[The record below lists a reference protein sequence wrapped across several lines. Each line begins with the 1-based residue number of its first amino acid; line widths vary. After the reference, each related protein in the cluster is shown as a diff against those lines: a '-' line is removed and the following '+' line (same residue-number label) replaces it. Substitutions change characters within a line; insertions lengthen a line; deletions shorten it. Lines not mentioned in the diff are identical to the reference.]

1 MGMKARLGTAL
12 ALLLLAAFAGL
23 YLSGYITLQLLK
35 LNIPLE
41 WSTYTQYVR
50 ALGLPQVRPYA
61 MKIRIGGMLGFGLM
75 FMLWLPL
82 ALMLLRLSKRDA
94 SLHGDAGFA
103 RLHDMKRADLLE
115 KKPESIV
122 VGKYRGRYLYINDAR
137 HVMVVAPTRSGK
149 TTCIAI
155 PVLLTYE
162 HSMCVL
168 DIKGELFKE
177 TSGWRASQ
185 GQRIYKFAPYATDGK
200 THRFNPLSF
209 VRPGQYIAD
218 LQTIAAILY
227 PDDSAKDPFWATQA
241 RAIFVAFASFMF
253 ENWNDMER
261 TGFPGTNAQ
270 AKPDSPTPLDPNVH
284 PAFPS
289 FERILRLSSGAGS
302 KGVKRMVER
311 WLSASGQQQFPFVSE
326 QTRTTLRNLAGMA
339 EQTFSSVIA
348 TMQAPLQQFL
358 NPILAAATNAT
369 DFDVTAIRKRKT
381 TIYTV
386 IPALKLDESGKLL
399 NIFFSTVIG
408 NNLDRQLG
416 DDPSLKYQML
426 MLMDEFTAMGRMDV
440 WAKRISISASYGVR
454 DLCIIQSNAQLR
466 SVYGEHDAQN
476 FTTNHAGSAVYT
488 PREQTDANSYSE
500 QLGFKTIRR
509 KHRSHGSGAQGS
521 SYNINYTEEKRALML
536 PQELKEL
543 PNDDAL
549 LFLEGCKPIRCKKNW
564 FFKDTFFKK
573 RILPPVEITPM
584 VVIRDQRTGAGKDVP
599 FVD

>member
-1 MGMKARLGTAL
+1 MGMKARFGTAL
-12 ALLLLAAFAGL
+12 VLLLLAAFAGL
-23 YLSGYITLQLLK
+23 YLSGYITLLLLK

-41 WSTYTQYVR
+41 WNTYLQYVR
-50 ALGLPQVRPYA
+50 ALGLPQVQPYA
-61 MKIRIGGMLGFGLM
+61 MKIKLGGILGFGLT
-75 FMLWLPL
+75 FIVWLPL
-82 ALMLLRLSKRDA
+82 NVILLRLSRRNE

-103 RLHDMKRADLLE
+103 NLHDMKRAGLLE
-115 KKPESIV
+115 KKPESIII
-122 VGKYRGRYLYINDAR
+122 GKYRGHHLYINGAL

-209 VRPGQYIAD
+209 VRPSQYIAD

-227 PDDSAKDPFWATQA
+227 PDAPGKDPFWATQA

-253 ENWNDMER
+253 EKWEDMER
-261 TGFPGTNAQ
+261 KGFPGADAQ
-270 AKPDSPTPLDPNVH
+270 GKLDLQAPLDPNVD

-302 KGVKRMVER
+302 QSIKKVVNR
-311 WLSASGQQQFPFVSE
+311 WLSASDQQEFSFISE
-326 QTRTTLRNLAGMA
+326 QTRTTLRNLIGMA
-339 EQTFSSVIA
+339 EQTFSSVVA

-358 NPILAAATNAT
+358 NPTLAAATNAT
-369 DFDVTAIRKRKT
+369 DFDVTAIRKQKT

-386 IPALKLDESGKLL
+386 IPAQKLDESGKLL

-408 NNLDRQLG
+408 NNLDKQLG
-416 DDPSLKYQML
+416 DDPALKYQML
-426 MLMDEFTAMGRMDV
+426 MLMDEFTAMGRVDV

-476 FTTNHAGSAVYT
+476 FTTNHAGSVVYT
-488 PREQTDANSYSE
+488 PHEQTDANAYSE
-500 QLGFKTIRR
+500 QLGFKTIRT
-509 KHRSHGSGAQGS
+509 KHRSSGGGAQGGN
-521 SYNINYTEEKRALML
+521 YNIHYTEEKRALML

-543 PNDDAL
+543 PSDDAL
-549 LFLEGCKPIRCKKNW
+549 LFLQGCKPIRCKKNW
-564 FFKDTFFKK
+564 FFKDSFFKK
-573 RILPPVEITPM
+573 RIRPPVEIVPIR
-584 VVIRDQRTGAGKDVP
+584 VIRDQRPEASNDGE
-599 FVD
+599 